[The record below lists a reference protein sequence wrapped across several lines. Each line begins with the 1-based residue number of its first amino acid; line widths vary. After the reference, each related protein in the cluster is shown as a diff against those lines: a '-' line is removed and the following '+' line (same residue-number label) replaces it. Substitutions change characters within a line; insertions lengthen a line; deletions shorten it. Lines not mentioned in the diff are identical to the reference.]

1 MIEEWI
7 SQNINIFITIVIII
21 GLWDG
26 VWKLV
31 AMWKAAQRKS
41 KGWYI
46 VLAVINSIGIL
57 PIIYLWITKRKEKE
71 NNTLKNNK
79 RY

>member
-7 SQNINIFITIVIII
+7 SQNVNTFITIVIII

-26 VWKLV
+26 VWKLI

-41 KGWYI
+41 KWWFI
-46 VLAVINSIGIL
+46 VLSVINSIGIL
-57 PIIYLWITKRKEKE
+57 PITYLLITKRK
-71 NNTLKNNK
+71 
-79 RY
+79 